1 MSKAEARTQAQ
12 RERILSA
19 ALSCFVNA
27 GFHAASMATIAE
39 TANMSPG
46 LIYRY
51 FDSKDA
57 IILAIIE
64 QQIEVARA
72 RIRELHAS
80 HDLVEA
86 FMEHFEEADGA
97 DGRSMSG
104 ALFLEMSAE
113 ATRNPAIAE
122 ALGRCDAMIRSE
134 LAEWLGQREERGG
147 YGLPREVATERSL
160 MLVCLIAGLK
170 VIKARDPGI
179 DRKLLRKALETFAAA
194 LVPSSRSGGH

>member
-1 MSKAEARTQAQ
+1 MSKAEVRTQAQ
-12 RERILSA
+12 RERILWA
-19 ALSCFVNA
+19 ALSCFVKS

-51 FDSKDA
+51 FDNKDA
-57 IILAIIE
+57 IILAIID
-64 QQIEVARA
+64 QQIDVARA

-80 HDLVEA
+80 QDLVEG

-122 ALGRCDAMIRSE
+122 ALARCDAMIRTE
-134 LAEWLGQREERGG
+134 LAEWLGQGEERGG
-147 YGLPREVATERSL
+147 YGLPAGIARERSL

-170 VIKARDPGI
+170 VIKAREPGI
-179 DRKLLRKALETFAAA
+179 DRRLLRKALEAFAGA
-194 LVPSSRSGGH
+194 LAPSS